1 VSRQYVVI
9 GLGRVGASLVRSL
22 DAMGHVVLGIDH
34 DEDIVQD
41 LSQEVPNANLI
52 ASDDVA
58 EPHLLRDLG
67 VGDFDGAAVMI
78 GENVEASVLVTL
90 VLKDLGVPEIL
101 ARANGPLHARV
112 LNRIGADHVVQPEQ
126 EFGEFLAHRLS
137 APGIQDY
144 LHIGEEEAL
153 VRMIVPDD
161 WVGKTLSD
169 LRLPDT
175 KGVTIMTL
183 KREGEESTIPRADA
197 VLQKG
202 DVLVIGGPK
211 ATLDRIAASAR

>member
-1 VSRQYVVI
+1 VSRQFVVI

-22 DAMGHVVLGIDH
+22 DAMGHDVLGIDH
-34 DEDIVQD
+34 VEDIVQD

-52 ASDDVA
+52 TSDDVT

-101 ARANGPLHARV
+101 ARANGPQHARV
-112 LNRIGADHVVQPEQ
+112 LNRIGADHVVEPEH

-153 VRMIVPDD
+153 VRMKVPGD
-161 WVGKTLSD
+161 WVGRTLAD

-175 KGVTIMTL
+175 KGVTIMTV
-183 KREGEESTIPRADA
+183 KREGERSTIPRADA
-197 VLQKG
+197 VLREG
-202 DVLVIGGPK
+202 DVLVVGGPK
-211 ATLDRIAASAR
+211 AKLDLIAASTR